1 MQRSH
6 RTTMSDIKASVR
18 DYVHV
23 RNPMQSPAMVDLE
36 QYKQVVLLEYQKAA
50 DAGFPVSDQDISCP
64 IINAVIEAHALGDP

>member
-1 MQRSH
+1 
-6 RTTMSDIKASVR
+6 MSDIKASVR

-50 DAGFPVSDQDISCP
+50 DAGFPVSDQDIFLS
-64 IINAVIEAHALGDP
+64 HHQRRDRGTRTR

>member
-23 RNPMQSPAMVDLE
+23 KNPMQSPAMTDLE
-36 QYKQVVLLEYQKAA
+36 QHKQGFYWNIKKATGV
-50 DAGFPVSDQDISCP
+50 DSLFPTRMSPVPSSTP
-64 IINAVIEAHALGDP
+64 

>member
-36 QYKQVVLLEYQKAA
+36 QYKQVFLLEYQKAA